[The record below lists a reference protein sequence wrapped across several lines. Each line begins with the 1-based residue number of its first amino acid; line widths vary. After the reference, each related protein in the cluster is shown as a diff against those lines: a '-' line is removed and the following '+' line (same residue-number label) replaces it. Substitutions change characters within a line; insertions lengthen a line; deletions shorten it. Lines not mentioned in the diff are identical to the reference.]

1 MAASTSPA
9 ENPFRRA
16 LAQNRPLVGIWSMLN
31 ASTAVEGLGPSGF
44 DWILLDG
51 EHTPLTVQDAI
62 SHLRALQG
70 FQAVPLVRLPWN
82 DPVQMKLYLDSGV
95 TTVMLPYIQNAAEA
109 QHAVRSMRYPPQGTR
124 GVSGMS
130 RASRYARTPNY
141 LQNAN
146 AGLYFIAQIETLSAL
161 DQLEAIAGVDGVDAL
176 FFGPSD
182 LAASMGL
189 LGQPDHPDVVA
200 LIESALPR
208 VRATGKHAGVLS
220 PSVATSERHLRSGFD
235 FVSVTSDMALLFRGA
250 EETAARFGAIAR
262 EARKS

>member
-1 MAASTSPA
+1 MTAPASPA

-70 FQAVPLVRLPWN
+70 SPAVPLVRLPWN
-82 DPVQMKLYLDSGV
+82 DPVLMKLYLDAGV

-109 QHAVRSMRYPPQGTR
+109 QAAVHSMRYPPHGTR

-161 DQLEAIAGVDGVDAL
+161 DQLEAIAAVDGVDAL

-189 LGQPDHPDVVA
+189 LGQPDHPEVVA

-220 PSVATSERHLRSGFD
+220 PSAATSERHLRSGFD

-262 EARKS
+262 ASQAS